1 MFTLCPEPRVY
12 VRIFSPQTAAVASRA
27 RWGGGGRKSGTHPE
41 EPGAT
46 TLDRKAQA
54 RLTPRTERV
63 ADEAEQGALLKDHA
77 ARRELRVD
85 AIASGSE
92 PAVAQGL
99 RLRMTRAGTW
109 TVDLS

>member
-1 MFTLCPEPRVY
+1 M
-12 VRIFSPQTAAVASRA
+12 
-27 RWGGGGRKSGTHPE
+27 
-41 EPGAT
+41 
-46 TLDRKAQA
+46 
-54 RLTPRTERV
+54 